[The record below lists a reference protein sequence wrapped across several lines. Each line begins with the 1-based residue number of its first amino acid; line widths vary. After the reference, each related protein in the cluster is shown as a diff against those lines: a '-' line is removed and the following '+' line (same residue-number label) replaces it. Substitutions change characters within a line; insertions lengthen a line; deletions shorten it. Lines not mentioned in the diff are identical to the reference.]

1 MEKVLVHNRDLCC
14 PKFALEGN
22 QTQKVDLQ
30 VKKVLETSTS
40 LKLRNW
46 RFLFVDFILYD
57 ILRDDPKEAAAI
69 KRKAPRL
76 YYNAITRILYHRPF
90 DGILLR
96 YLIQKEA
103 QETLRKAHGICRA
116 TNQDP
121 SLDTDFD
128 DLAIICRR

>member
-1 MEKVLVHNRDLCC
+1 LALPAGAMEKVLVHSRDLCC

-22 QTQKVDLQ
+22 QTPKVDLQ
-30 VKKVLETSTS
+30 VKKVLETPTS

-46 RFLFVDFILYD
+46 RFPFVDFILYD
-57 ILRDDPKEAAAI
+57 ILRDDPKEVAAI

-76 YYNAITRILYHRPF
+76 YYNAIARTLYHRPF
-90 DGILLR
+90 DGMLLR

-116 TNQDP
+116 NQP
-121 SLDTDFD
+121 RPKLGYR
-128 DLAIICRR
+128 L